1 MPRIQFGIEQ
11 LDLAIAKSDMVAEAA
26 VTDDPDEDDD
36 IANPMFEDGIA
47 DSEEDEDEDRE

>member
-11 LDLAIAKSDMVAEAA
+11 LDLAIAKSGKVAEGA